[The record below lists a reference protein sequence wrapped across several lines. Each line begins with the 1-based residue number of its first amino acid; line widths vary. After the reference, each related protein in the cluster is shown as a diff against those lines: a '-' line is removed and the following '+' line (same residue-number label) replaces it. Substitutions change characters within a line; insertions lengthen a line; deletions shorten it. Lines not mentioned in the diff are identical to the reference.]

1 MHSNVKTPVTLRD
14 YKQGVCVLYARGHWP
29 IKGRYFYQVGDTMF
43 SLYIPVSSTTNF
55 DYDEITDIFLKHVIL
70 H

>member
-1 MHSNVKTPVTLRD
+1 
-14 YKQGVCVLYARGHWP
+14 
-29 IKGRYFYQVGDTMF
+29 MF
-43 SLYIPVSSTTNF
+43 SLYIPVSSTTNI